1 MHYVDEG
8 AGQPLLML
16 HGNPTWSFY
25 YRHLIAG
32 LRSEC
37 RVVAP
42 DHIGCGFSEKPAD
55 YPYSLARRI
64 EDLEEFIDSLDIES
78 VDLLVHDWGGAIGLG
93 WATRHPNRVR
103 RTIVLNTAA
112 FTGGPMPWRI
122 AICRWPILGKFLVQR
137 LNGFARAAIHMACVK
152 RARMTNAVRAGYLF
166 PYNNYENRR
175 AIYEFVRDIPT
186 RPGHPSYATL
196 QQIEMA
202 LPALADVPMLI
213 CWGMKDF
220 CFNEYFLNEWIR
232 RFPKAEIHR
241 FADAGHYVVEEAHEE
256 LASLIARFVGE
267 EVLV

>member
-103 RTIVLNTAA
+103 RIIVLNTAA